1 MKNTKTIYHFIID
14 QSGSMSG
21 MEEQTI
27 AGFNEQLK
35 TLKELQIEYP
45 DQKYLISLTL
55 FDSQVNR
62 IINNGNVGQL
72 EDLNPGFYRPNG
84 STALLDA
91 IGKAIYDIK
100 TDFGEQINN
109 NEASVVVVILT
120 DGYENASRLYTYHD
134 IARMIKE
141 LEQTERWTFNFLGA
155 DLDAAHTSAMLNIKH
170 ENTMSFDKSDF
181 SDIMGNVRESVK
193 VYANKKSQ
201 GKIKSGLFDIFDIKD
216 LRKKKS

>member
-100 TDFGEQINN
+100 TDFGQQINN

-120 DGYENASRLYTYHD
+120 DGYENASRLYSYHD
-134 IARMIKE
+134 VAYLIKQLDE
-141 LEQTERWTFNFLGA
+141 TGKWTFSFLGA
-155 DLDAAHTSAMLNIKH
+155 DFDAIHTSQMLNIRR
-170 ENTMSFDKSDF
+170 ENVMNFDKSDYMNMMNDV
-181 SDIMGNVRESVK
+181 SASIRNYASEKSSGNLKR
-193 VYANKKSQ
+193 
-201 GKIKSGLFDIFDIKD
+201 DIFDIFRDKER
-216 LRKKKS
+216 RKK